1 MSISR
6 STFAYQIRTCDISIC
21 LAPRKIYTSP
31 NCVRIASNEC
41 QVERARDAD
50 VTRVQLMCC
59 CIACK
64 TVHSRVETS
73 HTLHQTVAFI
83 ICKPRSRPTDL
94 TPAVRIASNERQVD
108 CRSFRKLFPSPRR
121 TSMNATADTS
131 SMNIITQTVTAHR
144 KSRASSTS
152 AGCAARR
159 FCIASHR
166 TSVKTQAY
174 VHLM

>member
-83 ICKPRSRPTDL
+83 ICKPRSRPTDPHSIL
-94 TPAVRIASNERQVD
+94 TAQRTEIDRQTQSVENGND
-108 CRSFRKLFPSPRR
+108 SQLEISDAQGMHVSVGYRSPLHMSRFR
-121 TSMNATADTS
+121 TSNTCRGV
-131 SMNIITQTVTAHR
+131 NWQ
-144 KSRASSTS
+144 
-152 AGCAARR
+152 
-159 FCIASHR
+159 
-166 TSVKTQAY
+166 
-174 VHLM
+174 